1 MLHPCSSMGRSHFEL
16 FYDLLFEE
24 RDSSEL
30 SSEYCMTNEI
40 YGPCIYSHNLIWSYC
55 CCQLFSGIATTTLL
69 LVKRGETSCCVK
81 LFVVVRKFEST
92 ESGWWWKIVHYPFEC
107 ECSIICLYVYYLRT
121 QNDSLLKFLSGYESM
136 KLFLWLRDWVSFHCD
151 TVRMEWLLVSYV
163 SCQ

>member
-1 MLHPCSSMGRSHFEL
+1 MGRSHFEL

-69 LVKRGETSCCVK
+69 LKRGETSCCVK
-81 LFVVVRKFEST
+81 LFVVSSKVLEHGKVDGDE
-92 ESGWWWKIVHYPFEC
+92 
-107 ECSIICLYVYYLRT
+107 
-121 QNDSLLKFLSGYESM
+121 
-136 KLFLWLRDWVSFHCD
+136 KLFTTHSNVSAP
-151 TVRMEWLLVSYV
+151 
-163 SCQ
+163 